1 MKRGSPRT
9 VSIPSKPGRVL
20 QDLRGTV
27 ERGHAAVSIPSK
39 PGRVLQEEYEFAAGA
54 VVHVSIPSK
63 PGRVLQGGAAEPKA
77 LAACFNPVQAGK
89 GSASCDIAV
98 DEGLETFQSRPSRE
112 GFCKSGR
119 EPALEVVHGFNPV
132 QAGKGSASASTIFI
146 CWLLLFQ
153 SRPSREG
160 FCKCIP

>member
-1 MKRGSPRT
+1 MLYQTLRFNPVQAGKGSASGTADNWAFWQEFQSRPSREGFCKRQNILGVVRKVGDRFNPVQAGKGSARTWRVKRGSPRT

-63 PGRVLQGGAAEPKA
+63 PGRVLQAA
-77 LAACFNPVQAGK
+77 
-89 GSASCDIAV
+89 
-98 DEGLETFQSRPSRE
+98 SRRRTPWAR
-112 GFCKSGR
+112 
-119 EPALEVVHGFNPV
+119 
-132 QAGKGSASASTIFI
+132 
-146 CWLLLFQ
+146 
-153 SRPSREG
+153 
-160 FCKCIP
+160 